1 MMFVALQGHVPLLSN
16 PPQPEDV
23 DIHDEPNATA
33 VDGGAPGADAGESA
47 GAELPT
53 VGDSEDSNPL
63 QIKRTRSS
71 GADGHYAANGSGD
84 LPSAAPSA
92 VPHPS
97 AAAPK
102 RRKFGKLLHAHLARA
117 RYVWFLF

>member
-1 MMFVALQGHVPLLSN
+1 MMFFSLQGHVPLLSN
-16 PPQPEDV
+16 PPQPEDAE
-23 DIHDEPNATA
+23 IHDEPDAAA

-53 VGDSEDSNPL
+53 SGDSEDSNPL
-63 QIKRTRSS
+63 RIKHTRSS
-71 GADGHYAANGSGD
+71 GADGHDATSGSGD
-84 LPSAAPSA
+84 LPPAAPSV

-102 RRKFGKLLHAHLARA
+102 RRRFGKLLHAHPIASRV
-117 RYVWFLF
+117 RVVF